1 MAENQNIATTTSSLF
16 PVSQHKHSPRITQ
29 RSTVL
34 TGNTFSARL
43 SEDSSP
49 ETMIL
54 SALPEGL
61 QRLADCGARLPHM
74 TFTVDE
80 LDGII
85 EGRDTEALESSC
97 ADGCYLDAVLPTI
110 DWWLDVASDMVGG
123 NGMEHDFSMPGYED
137 QKQNLTTLLHDV
149 LSSYAA
155 AVAESGL
162 SFSASDRIPAG
173 MEMLKRYRLFTRYV
187 CSFAQEVWP
196 GVDLG
201 WLLKQA

>member
-1 MAENQNIATTTSSLF
+1 MAENQNIATSTPSIY
-16 PVSQHKHSPRITQ
+16 PASQHKHSPRIAQ
-29 RSTVL
+29 RSTVS
-34 TGNTFSARL
+34 TGNNFSAPP
-43 SEDSSP
+43 SNDSSP
-49 ETMIL
+49 HTMIM
-54 SALPEGL
+54 SAVPEGL
-61 QRLADCGARLPHM
+61 QRLAECAERLPHM
-74 TFTVDE
+74 SFTVDE

-97 ADGCYLDAVLPTI
+97 ADGCYLDAVLPSI
-110 DWWLDVASDMVGG
+110 DWWLDVAGDMVGG

-137 QKQNLTTLLHDV
+137 QKQNLTALLHDV

-162 SFSASDRIPAG
+162 SMSASNRIPAG
-173 MEMLKRYRLFTRYV
+173 MEMLRRYRLFTRYV

-196 GVDLG
+196 EVDLG